1 MFGLDT
7 KSLLI
12 GMAIGYLVLPR
23 VQAAVMSAGSSTS

>member
-23 VQAAVMSAGSSTS
+23 VRDAVTGAGAAS